1 MEMIRAGALRM
12 EIQDGT
18 LSAYLD
24 DLPLFQGPEELFALW
39 LEGVGD
45 YSPGDME
52 MTAAREAGPGWEL
65 LTAAFRK
72 EGALLRMDFLS
83 REEEI
88 RVSASI
94 TVDWPDG
101 IPGRASLRLPWLAA
115 FRMENGAE
123 RFPAKIGRK
132 RSGATA
138 LQMKKLCPPPYCLE
152 GPDGRGIGA
161 YFPLDAANIS
171 WDPCR
176 NFELCD
182 IASRKDLENH
192 CLHLRLSQTPTLA
205 VDIRLWP
212 LSDGWRQCFRRFR
225 EIIRARVPQDQYA
238 REDLRWIRDTC
249 LCHFTYAFSREFFDY
264 ESGRPDLD
272 KLLQEGEAFGG
283 YDCILLWHEYPRL
296 GLDSRTQWDFY
307 DDYPGGRE
315 GLKQLIAR
323 AHEKGVRVM
332 LPFKPWDSTPDE
344 NSHQT
349 TARIAAL
356 IRELDV
362 DGIFYDTMNTVPE
375 SFRAAIDAARPGVV
389 FVSESEPHETRA
401 LEMITCSW
409 NQYRTDWSMPESN
422 LIRFLFPLHTRH
434 AISRWHMG
442 AQKDIAIQRAVFN
455 GEGMVIW
462 QDIFGAWLPY
472 SPAQKQEI
480 ARWKQLRKEFLP
492 LLETMDC
499 VPLLT
504 TLAPD
509 VHANGFFCGD
519 KAIITLWLDGD
530 EPWEGELI
538 SRLPYASACDR
549 WGGQPMKMENGVLY
563 GRLEPGKAAFVV
575 LE

>member
-1 MEMIRAGALRM
+1 MKKIEAGALRL
-12 EIQDGT
+12 EIQDGMMAAFLGET
-18 LSAYLD
+18 
-24 DLPLFQGPEELFALW
+24 PLFSASQPLFSMW
-39 LEGVGD
+39 LEGFGD
-45 YSPGDME
+45 YAPAD
-52 MTAAREAGPGWEL
+52 TAICARQEKGRGWEL
-65 LTAAFRK
+65 LSLSCEKAPLKLRLD
-72 EGALLRMDFLS
+72 LLS
-83 REEEI
+83 QQEEI

-94 TVDWPDG
+94 TVDWPEG
-101 IPGRASLRLPWLAA
+101 IPGRAVLRLPWLSA
-115 FRMENGAE
+115 FRMEGGRE
-123 RFPAKIGRK
+123 RFPAKIDQK

-152 GPDGRGIGA
+152 GPDGRGIAA

-192 CLHLRLSQTPTLA
+192 GLHLRLSDSPTMA
-205 VDIRLWP
+205 MDIRLWP
-212 LSDGWRQCFRRFR
+212 LDDGWRQCFRRFR
-225 EIIRARVPQDQYA
+225 EIIRAKVPQDQYK
-238 REDLRWIRDTC
+238 REDLKWVRNTC
-249 LCHFTYAFSREFFDY
+249 ISHFTYAFGREFFDY
-264 ESGRPDLD
+264 EKGRPDLE
-272 KLLQEGEAFGG
+272 KLLREGEEFGG
-283 YDCILLWHEYPRL
+283 YDSILLWHEYPRL

-307 DDYPGGRE
+307 DDYPGGRA
-315 GLKQLIAR
+315 GLKALIHQ
-323 AHEKGVRVM
+323 AHEKGVKVL

-344 NSHQT
+344 NSYQT

-356 IRELDV
+356 IAELEV

-389 FVSESEPHETRA
+389 FISESEPHETRA

-422 LIRFLFPLHTRH
+422 LMRFLFPLHTRH

-455 GEGMVIW
+455 GEGMIIW

-472 SPAQKQEI
+472 SAAQKKEI
-480 ARWKQLRKEFLP
+480 ARWKALRNAYLP
-492 LLETMDC
+492 MLETLDC
-499 VPLLT
+499 VPLLPC
-504 TLAPD
+504 LAPN
-509 VHANGFFCGD
+509 VHANGFFCGE

-530 EPWEGELI
+530 EAYEGPLMD
-538 SRLPYASACDR
+538 RLPYSSACDK
-549 WGGQPMKMENGVLY
+549 WGDMPMQMQEGVLL
-563 GRLEPGKAAFVV
+563 GRLQPGKAAFVI